1 LLNREI
7 AEIFERMADIL
18 EIKAGNPFRIRSY
31 RKAVRI
37 IGDMTQDV
45 AELAAAGRLT
55 DIPGIGE
62 GISGKIKEYL
72 ATGRIEKFE
81 EMKKGVPG
89 GLIALLSVPGL
100 GPRTVAMLHKELGV
114 ESAEDLRAA
123 IKKGRLSGLAGMG
136 EKKIGN
142 MLRGLKLIREF
153 GSRLPLGI
161 ALPVA
166 SEIVARLSRTAVVGE
181 IEPAGSLRR
190 RAETVG
196 DIDIL
201 VGGRDG
207 KSIIETFAGLA
218 MVREVLASGETKGS
232 VIVEG
237 GLQVDLRVVPRKSF
251 GAALQY
257 FTGSKSHNIHLRRIA
272 REKGLKI
279 NEYGLF
285 RGKKMLCG
293 RTEKEIYKR
302 LGMCWIPPELRED
315 RGEIEAASVGKLP
328 RLIRA
333 ADIKGD
339 LHLHSQWSDGAA
351 SIRAIAARAKAMGYG
366 YMVISDHSRSLKI
379 ARGLSVESLRKQIAE
394 IRELNSRLRGMRI
407 LAGSEVDIMNDGSLD
422 FPDELLAELDFVIAS
437 IHGGFKQSREKIT
450 ERIVMAMKNP
460 YVSAI
465 GHPTGR
471 LIGEREAYEVDIDR
485 LLAAAAETGT
495 ALELNAYYQRLD
507 AGDLLCRRAKEK
519 GVRISIGTDA
529 HSPEQMWM
537 MELGVGTAR
546 RGWLEK
552 KDVLNTMSLS
562 ELRKHLK
569 KKRQK

>member
-1 LLNREI
+1 MLNREI
-7 AEIFERMADIL
+7 AEIFEGMAEIL

-31 RKAVRI
+31 RKAARI

-55 DIPGIGE
+55 DVPGIGE

-72 ATGRIEKFE
+72 VTGRIEKFE
-81 EMKKGVPG
+81 ELKKGVPG

-114 ESAEDLRAA
+114 ESAEDLSTA
-123 IKKGRLSGLAGMG
+123 INKGRLSGLPGMG
-136 EKKIGN
+136 ETKIGN
-142 MLRGLKLIREF
+142 MLRGLKLIQEF
-153 GSRLPLGI
+153 RGRLPLGI

-166 SEIVARLSRTAVVGE
+166 REIVARLSRKSVVGE

-201 VGGRDG
+201 AGGRDG
-207 KSIIETFAGLA
+207 KSIIETFAALA
-218 MVREVLASGETKGS
+218 MVREVLAAGETKGS

-293 RTEKEIYKR
+293 RTEKEIYRR

-315 RGEIEAASVGKLP
+315 RGEIEAAIGGKLP

-333 ADIKGD
+333 DDIKAD
-339 LHLHSQWSDGAA
+339 LHLHSQWSDGSA

-366 YMVISDHSRSLKI
+366 HMVISDHSRSLKI

-450 ERIVMAMKNP
+450 ERIVRAMKNP
-460 YVSAI
+460 YVAAI

-507 AGDLLCRRAKEK
+507 ACDLLCRRAKEK

-562 ELRKHLK
+562 ELRKHLE